1 MSTFKYLSEAQSS
14 NAATEFLQKQLG
26 KNKYTSG
33 DPYAYGEGATPGG
46 EAYRDQLKVTNQD
59 EIDKWHAA
67 NPDYK
72 AGGSPT
78 KGKLSAEQI
87 REKFGLEFNEAHSKE
102 SHTNVQ
108 KGSAVANTG
117 ALYGTNGEYVGTI
130 KGFTKQ
136 SSDDLHPG
144 AGGIASLQAID
155 QYAFDNKLKKTD
167 GRVRMST
174 GWNSYNDVARA
185 VEAVHGEPEQA
196 EGPPKPE
203 FKMDPIEHSPEIK
216 QAKDRVKTY
225 EENVM
230 SGKTSQE
237 IYGKGEA
244 MADDKYV
251 FDSTKGAAG
260 IGTSPV
266 SASSADASKATQ
278 SFLDNKIATVKKAN
292 NFQPA

>member
-46 EAYRDQLKVTNQD
+46 EGYRDQLKVTNQKA
-59 EIDKWHAA
+59 IDDWHAA

-72 AGGSPT
+72 KGGSGQSAN
-78 KGKLSAEQI
+78 GKMTAEQL
-87 REKFGLEFNEAHSKE
+87 RETFGFAYNEEHAKQSGGYSKYGGKD
-102 SHTNVQ
+102 N
-108 KGSAVANTG
+108 G
-117 ALYGTNGEYVGTI
+117 AIYNAKTGEYVGTI
-130 KGFTKQ
+130 PGFSPKGGSQ
-136 SSDDLHPG
+136 PGPDDP
-144 AGGIASLQAID
+144 AKGIGSFEKMQD
-155 QYAFDNKLKKTD
+155 HELKHGFRDSK
-167 GRVRMST
+167 RSR
-174 GWNSYNDVARA
+174 WNSMNDVAGA
-185 VEAVHGEPEQA
+185 VQNILGEPEKG

-203 FKMDPIEHSPEIK
+203 FKMDPIDHSPEIK
-216 QAKDRVKTY
+216 QAKERVKNY
-225 EENVM
+225 EEDVM

-251 FDSTKGAAG
+251 FDATKGAAG

-278 SFLDNKIATVKKAN
+278 SFLNNKIATVKKAN